1 MKLSSVL
8 SGSLVVSSI
17 VVGASIAVVNPASAA
32 SITTTTNSYEWQPGK
47 DMNKLGVNDAIGT
60 HKQIKTSY
68 TTEVQGNKTLSETFT
83 WNSVFEKNNNSLPNG
98 GWLVIS
104 DGPNP
109 KGQAKEFA
117 IFYLDAVKNKL
128 TAYAYNGENNSNS
141 FSSNPL
147 LGSWDNALKIVDNG
161 NQRSIGFSV
170 DVAGINARKDI
181 DPMWK
186 GVKFDK
192 NVGIWFH
199 AAKNVNAQYNANG
212 SLKSFSSTA
221 GWFDTGSLATT
232 SMTSTKEVPEPITG
246 TIAAVSALGMGST
259 LKKRMRKQK

>member
-1 MKLSSVL
+1 MKLSSLL
-8 SGSLVVSSI
+8 SSSLVVSSI
-17 VVGASIAVVNPASAA
+17 VVGASLSIINPASAA
-32 SITTTTNSYEWQPGK
+32 SITTTTNSYEWKPGTT
-47 DMNKLGVNDAIGT
+47 GPISVNDGIGK
-60 HKQIKTSY
+60 HKQINTTY
-68 TTEVQGNKTLSETFT
+68 TTEVQGSKTLSETFT

-117 IFYLDAVKNKL
+117 IFYMDAVKNKL

-141 FSSNPL
+141 FKNNPF
-147 LGSWDNALKIVDNG
+147 LGSWDNVLNVVDDG
-161 NQRSIGFSV
+161 NKRSIGFSL
-170 DVAGINARKDI
+170 DVAGINARTDI
-181 DPMWK
+181 DPEWK

-199 AAKNVNAQYNANG
+199 AAKNVNATYNTNG

-221 GWFDTGSLATT
+221 GWFDTESLGTT